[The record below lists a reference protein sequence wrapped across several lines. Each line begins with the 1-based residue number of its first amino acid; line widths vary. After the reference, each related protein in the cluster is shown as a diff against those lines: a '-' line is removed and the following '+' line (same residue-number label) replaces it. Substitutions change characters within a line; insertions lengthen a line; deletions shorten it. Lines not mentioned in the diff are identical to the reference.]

1 MADQVQFS
9 ELFRGGNF
17 YNKIDLLHGMK
28 SKICFEE
35 KGVKRK
41 IEEEAMENKRQ
52 KIEDPTP

>member
-17 YNKIDLLHGMK
+17 YKIDLLHG
-28 SKICFEE
+28 FEE